1 MSSTKFLTNNQKE
14 MFLAM
19 FEAVIE
25 DVEDERKKERNE
37 LILKEMR
44 KHEGDFE
51 KYALYGYLTAMI
63 MKDIIESMNEEE
75 EEEYR
80 IIG

>member
-1 MSSTKFLTNNQKE
+1 MSDVDFLTNNEKG

-19 FEAVIE
+19 FKAVMD
-25 DVEDERKKERNE
+25 DVEDEKKKERNE
-37 LILKEMR
+37 MILKEMR
-44 KHEGDFE
+44 KHEDDFE

-63 MKDIIESMNEEE
+63 MKDIVESMADTK